1 MAMAKRVQESVITG
15 PAAGVAGDIHGRPAL
30 SAATVPKPRP
40 KTTLRKA
47 KAKEAPGPG
56 ASRTPVPKGKPVPP
70 PAPGKRGRVKDA
82 HDRFAN
88 IGID

>member
-1 MAMAKRVQESVITG
+1 MAMAKRVQESVTTG
-15 PAAGVAGDIHGRPAL
+15 PAAGVAGDIDGRPSL

-56 ASRTPVPKGKPVPP
+56 APRTPGPKGKPVPP
-70 PAPGKRGRVKDA
+70 PGPGRRGGAKDA